1 MLRNFS
7 YLDAEALDQYL
18 AQLQGSVGDNYAERA
33 TGKRGGKVGM
43 EYRGTGVEYSGSKE
57 VEISQTRKIP
67 AAARFK
73 RLHDLLTESE
83 DIQYLDGFDDE
94 IWQQLKRG
102 ELLEIQ
108 ASIRL
113 PESVSL
119 MQTLP
124 ALGQVF
130 GAMERLTE
138 TPLNDPEEAEK
149 YKAFMELMS
158 GKEDGQVPIVFEA
171 ISTPSYTFAGKLKKD
186 HLLVDVSE
194 LEGEAVVVGKIIR
207 LLFPGKEE
215 EFASI
220 TPEIGKLFQFMN
232 RQQRRATKG
241 AAPPAM
247 LVEKITGPAAI
258 LAILAVFT

>member
-18 AQLQGSVGDNYAERA
+18 AQLEGSIGDNYAERA

-43 EYRGTGVEYSGSKE
+43 AYHGTGAEYSGSKE

-73 RLHDLLTESE
+73 RLHDMLTKSE
-83 DIQYLDGFDDE
+83 DIQYLDGFDDK

-113 PESVSL
+113 PEAVSL
-119 MQTLP
+119 MQALP
-124 ALGQVF
+124 AFGQVL
-130 GAMERLTE
+130 GVMERFTE
-138 TPLNDPEEAEK
+138 TPLDNPEEAEK
-149 YKAFMELMS
+149 YKALAELMS
-158 GKEDGQVPIVFEA
+158 GPEDGQVPIVFEA
-171 ISTPSYTFAGKLKKD
+171 ISTPGYAFAGKLKKQ

-194 LEGEAVVVGKIIR
+194 LEGEAVVVGKVIR
-207 LLFPGKEE
+207 LLVPGKEE

-232 RQQRRATKG
+232 RQQRRGTKG
-241 AAPPAM
+241 ATPPAM
-247 LVEKITGPAAI
+247 VVGKISGPAAI